1 MRERIHVPELRCGFS
16 RWPRGRKV
24 EWYFND
30 RFSRWLL
37 DSVGVEM
44 REKQHPTALHLML
57 LGIEVLSGFLEGRQ
71 PDLETFS
78 AFVEKYL
85 SPALRTRV
93 KNPLLRRGMAPPA
106 LDGKPQLSIAEL
118 LWASP
123 RSGYR
128 DACAAFPGASIAEHS
143 HYYVRYYAR
152 VGLRIDIRKFHRDFL
167 AGFKRYYADVYS
179 DYLVRQRFLARFDQL
194 FRGKRGKKN
203 GASGRG
209 GAGDDQMKG
218 TQS

>member
-1 MRERIHVPELRCGFS
+1 MKDRIRMPELRCGFA

-37 DSVGVEM
+37 DSVEAEM
-44 REKQHPTALHLML
+44 QAKQYYTALHLML

-78 AFVEKYL
+78 VFVEKYL
-85 SPALRTRV
+85 SPALRGRV
-93 KNPLLRRGMAPPA
+93 RNPLFRRGMAPPA
-106 LDGKPQLSIAEL
+106 LDGKAQLTVAEL

-143 HYYVRYYAR
+143 HYYIRCYSR
-152 VGLRIDIRKFHRDFL
+152 VGLRINIRKFHRDFL
-167 AGFKRYYADVYS
+167 AGFRKYYADVYS

-194 FRGKRGKKN
+194 FRGKKR
-203 GASGRG
+203 SETEDGRRKTEK
-209 GAGDDQMKG
+209 A
-218 TQS
+218 

>member
-1 MRERIHVPELRCGFS
+1 MRERIRMPELRCGFA

-37 DSVGVEM
+37 DSVEAEM
-44 REKQHPTALHLML
+44 QAGQYYTALHLML
-57 LGIEVLSGFLEGRQ
+57 LGIEVLSGFLDGRR

-78 AFVEKYL
+78 AFVEKYM
-85 SPALRTRV
+85 SPALRARV
-93 KNPLLRRGMAPPA
+93 RTPPLMRGMAPPA
-106 LDGKPQLSIAEL
+106 LDGKAQLTVAEL

-143 HYYVRYYAR
+143 RYFIRCYSR
-152 VGLRIDIRKFHRDFL
+152 VGVRIDIRKFHRDFL
-167 AGFKRYYADVYS
+167 AGFRKYYADVYS

-194 FRGKRGKKN
+194 FGGRGKGGT
-203 GASGRG
+203 GAPGRG
-209 GAGDDQMKG
+209 REG
-218 TQS
+218 